1 MAITQKSIKILWS
14 AAAGRC
20 SFPDCRMP
28 LTLSEAGEFA
38 PYTLGEMAHICG
50 DQAGSNRHDAAQ
62 TPQQRDDYQNL
73 ILLCPTHHTLID
85 RRENEER
92 FPMGL
97 LLQMKADH
105 EAYIH
110 SRLEIAPAADRPRL
124 AREIAPLLA
133 ENHQVWLT
141 YGPNSEIARKNP
153 HSDAAYAVWLSERLT
168 TIVPN
173 NRHIS
178 EILKAEHRAFAPE
191 EQEVV
196 ALFMIHARSYE
207 LWVQDEISYEGVT
220 RFPEKFDALI
230 KESAL
235 AGP

>member
-1 MAITQKSIKILWS
+1 MAITQKSIKILWA

-20 SFPDCRMP
+20 AFPDCREL
-28 LTLSEAGEFA
+28 LTYNEAGDFA

-50 DQAGSNRHDAAQ
+50 DQPGSNRHDPAQ

-92 FPMGL
+92 FSMGL

-105 EAYIH
+105 EACIH
-110 SRLEIAPAADRPRL
+110 SRLESTPARDGPGL
-124 AREIAPLLA
+124 AREIVPLLA

-141 YGPNSEIARKNP
+141 YGPRSEFARKNP
-153 HSDAAYAVWLSERLT
+153 HSDAAFALWLSERLT

-173 NRHIS
+173 NRRIS
-178 EILKAEHRAFAPE
+178 EILKAGRGAFAPE

-207 LWVQDEISYEGVT
+207 RWVQDEISYEGVA
-220 RFPEKFDALI
+220 RFPEKFEALI
-230 KESAL
+230 KETAL
-235 AGP
+235 AGA